1 LRVVIVCQCRAVSD
15 RILRASIREGA
26 TTVDALR
33 EVTGAS
39 DCCGGCEP
47 LVTEILDQE
56 LGHEGTGSSVRPTA
70 FRPLR
75 IARDPRAA

>member
-1 LRVVIVCQCRAVSD
+1 MIVCHCRAVSD
-15 RILRASIREGA
+15 RALRASIREGA
-26 TTVDALR
+26 TTVESLR
-33 EVTGAS
+33 ETTGAS

-56 LGHEGTGSSVRPTA
+56 LGTEGAGSSVRPAT

-75 IARDPRAA
+75 IANDPRAA

>member
-1 LRVVIVCQCRAVSD
+1 VIVCHCRAVSD
-15 RILRASIREGA
+15 RTLRASIREGA

-47 LVTEILDQE
+47 LVSEILGQE
-56 LGHEGTGSSVRPTA
+56 LGHEGSSVRPAT

-75 IARDPRAA
+75 VARDPRAA